1 MSDSVRP
8 PDGVAG
14 TSDSA
19 NTAVS
24 SAAADTLARDR
35 ASDPRR
41 SVLLQAPAGSGKT
54 TVLTERLLRLLAEV
68 DQPEEILAI
77 TFTRKAAAE
86 MRARVLKAL
95 RNETDTSSAQG
106 ARRRKFA
113 EAALARATARG
124 WDLAQDPG
132 RLRIQ
137 TIDSFNF
144 RLATQLTVTAKA
156 GGSLLITERPGE
168 LYNRAARQTL
178 AAADHDEQLAADV
191 ELLFERLDNNWGN
204 VQRLLADM
212 LRQRGHWLRYV
223 LGHEPGAL
231 CARISSS
238 LGAIVSDH
246 LRAAASLLTNA
257 LRNQLSGLPRVGSL
271 GTDPQSLRAWK
282 ELASWT
288 LTGKG
293 ECSKAGTKALG
304 TEYESAPAKAA
315 L

>member
-1 MSDSVRP
+1 MSAPADP
-8 PDGVAG
+8 NTTGAKAG
-14 TSDSA
+14 PYAACHRGSRTRRSLRIGRAD
-19 NTAVS
+19 T
-24 SAAADTLARDR
+24 AADIAADALARDR

-54 TVLTERLLRLLAEV
+54 TVLTERLLRLLSEV

-95 RNETDTSSAQG
+95 RGETDTSSAQG
-106 ARRRKFA
+106 ARMRKFA
-113 EAALARATARG
+113 DAALARATARG

-156 GGSLLITERPGE
+156 GGSLQITERPGE

-223 LGHEPGAL
+223 LGHAPDAL
-231 CARISSS
+231 CMRISDS

-246 LRAAASLLTNA
+246 LRSAARLTA
-257 LRNQLSGLPRVGSL
+257 QHAPQPAQRPPACRLARDRPTIAKGLERAGCADPDREGRV
-271 GTDPQSLRAWK
+271 A
-282 ELASWT
+282 
-288 LTGKG
+288 
-293 ECSKAGTKALG
+293 
-304 TEYESAPAKAA
+304 
-315 L
+315 